1 MKCFRCNFVPFFLQ
15 TSLKVG
21 NSTGSSLSHFALQN
35 AAHILYWRQVG
46 TAGRPV
52 KYPYPLPPQPGLC
65 NVCRMWFC
73 IVLLKYA
80 WMSLEKMSSWRQH
93 IVLQN
98 LYVLFSINGAITEVQ
113 VTFAKGT
120 DTTPYH
126 DRPWLLDLLLV
137 TVWMILFFFG
147 PEHTASI
154 PPKKYLKYWFI
165 SWHTVWAW
173 CFPSFVL
180 YEDLPHVIFTYFQC
194 RCGGEGVAG
203 GVNGCVERCSGR
215 VWGVFSNLQQKT
227 FKSSA
232 SCWFSTVLGDGVL

>member
-1 MKCFRCNFVPFFLQ
+1 MLPFLF
-15 TSLKVG
+15 TTLKRRLGTEDTKWWSVSG
-21 NSTGSSLSHFALQN
+21 VILSHSSCKQVLRWATVRGLRCRICASKCATHSLLETGRDCRQASQVPVPSSS
-35 AAHILYWRQVG
+35 AA
-46 TAGRPV
+46 
-52 KYPYPLPPQPGLC
+52 GLC

-80 WMSLEKMSSWRQH
+80 WTSLEKMSSWRQH

-120 DTTPYH
+120 DITPYH

-165 SWHTVWAW
+165 WPQYTFPLCDGPSQMPPSTEKSTALLDTVNIG
-173 CFPSFVL
+173 
-180 YEDLPHVIFTYFQC
+180 LPF
-194 RCGGEGVAG
+194 G
-203 GVNGCVERCSGR
+203 
-215 VWGVFSNLQQKT
+215 
-227 FKSSA
+227 
-232 SCWFSTVLGDGVL
+232 TVQF

>member
-1 MKCFRCNFVPFFLQ
+1 MLPFLF
-15 TSLKVG
+15 TTLKIRLGTEDTKWWSVSG
-21 NSTGSSLSHFALQN
+21 VILSHSSCKQVLRWATVRGLRCRILRFKMRHTFSIGDRSGLQ
-35 AAHILYWRQVG
+35 
-46 TAGRPV
+46 AGQSSTRTLFLRSQDFV
-52 KYPYPLPPQPGLC
+52 MCG
-65 NVCRMWFC
+65 RMWFC

-80 WMSLEKMSSWRQH
+80 WTSLEKMSSWRQH

-165 SWHTVWAW
+165 WPQYTFPLCDGPSQMPPSPEKSTALLDTVNIG
-173 CFPSFVL
+173 
-180 YEDLPHVIFTYFQC
+180 LPF
-194 RCGGEGVAG
+194 G
-203 GVNGCVERCSGR
+203 
-215 VWGVFSNLQQKT
+215 
-227 FKSSA
+227 
-232 SCWFSTVLGDGVL
+232 TVQF